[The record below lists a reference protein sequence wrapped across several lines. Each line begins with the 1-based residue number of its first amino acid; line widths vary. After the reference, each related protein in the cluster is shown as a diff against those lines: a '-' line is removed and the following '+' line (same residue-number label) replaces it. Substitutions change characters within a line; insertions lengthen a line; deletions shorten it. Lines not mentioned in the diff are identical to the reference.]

1 MWPFPEEL
9 LAIDSHV
16 EGMAATR
23 LSLFSTILTV
33 DASSVKAASAP
44 AHPHRLPSPRSSSSQ
59 THASPGHPP
68 RPQVR
73 RRPKR
78 YLFRH
83 RLPAICS
90 SSRLPTFARHPARS
104 SRVPPKPASRF
115 HHRSLPARGQPS
127 CVPLRPGRLPV
138 QTARVPSHQL
148 SVIGVPRAQTVLLSV
163 TSPIALQVWRRL
175 RPSALGKP
183 QRSFQKAA

>member
-1 MWPFPEEL
+1 MVRRKDEGKGEYQTMWPFPEEL

-104 SRVPPKPASRF
+104 SRVPPKPAQRI
-115 HHRSLPARGQPS
+115 HHRPFAARWPISSLTPGQRRALEQPPA
-127 CVPLRPGRLPV
+127 VL
-138 QTARVPSHQL
+138 QTAQL
-148 SVIGVPRAQTVLLSV
+148 
-163 TSPIALQVWRRL
+163 
-175 RPSALGKP
+175 
-183 QRSFQKAA
+183 FF